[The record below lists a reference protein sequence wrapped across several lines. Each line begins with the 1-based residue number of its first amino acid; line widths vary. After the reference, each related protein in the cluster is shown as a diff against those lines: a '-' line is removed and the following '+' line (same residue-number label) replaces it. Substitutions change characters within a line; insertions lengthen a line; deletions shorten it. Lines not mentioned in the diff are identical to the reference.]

1 MSKRKGTHWLTPSKQ
16 FLFVETKGR
25 TLEELTEI
33 FKGKNRVKRSVA
45 KTEVVVHGNEGVT
58 EVFKKDEA

>member
-1 MSKRKGTHWLTPSKQ
+1 M
-16 FLFVETKGR
+16 ETKGR

-33 FKGKNRVKRSVA
+33 FKGRNRVKRSIT